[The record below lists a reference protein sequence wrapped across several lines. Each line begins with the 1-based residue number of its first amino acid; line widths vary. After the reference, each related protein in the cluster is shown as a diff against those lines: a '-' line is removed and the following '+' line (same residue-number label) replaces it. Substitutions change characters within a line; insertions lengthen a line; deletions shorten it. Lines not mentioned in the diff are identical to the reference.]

1 MAHSTEIQEHQSKS
15 LGSFPLK
22 ERQKYYIIK
31 PRISIISI
39 DELIVDSGHSYL
51 YYNNDIGHR

>member
-39 DELIVDSGHSYL
+39 VELIVDLGHSYL
-51 YYNNDIGHR
+51 YYKAR